1 MANTLVK
8 SKIDLDIKINL
19 ELTIPEARAL
29 NEMVKYGSKA
39 FLEGYYKQLGKSYL
53 QPHEKAVITLFDTV
67 RSNLPTEL
75 YKVNE
80 IIKTINEL
88 SGNGVK

>member
-1 MANTLVK
+1 MANTQVK

-53 QPHEKAVITLFDTV
+53 
-67 RSNLPTEL
+67 
-75 YKVNE
+75 
-80 IIKTINEL
+80 
-88 SGNGVK
+88 